1 MIDNIRPDGRPISV
15 WQKPSQGGCLM
26 ERVEFKNI
34 SILSDTGCG
43 ISTVVSNGNSI
54 KTLSFQNVT
63 YNGVLI
69 QNSGKWLV
77 RGDDIQITY

>member
-1 MIDNIRPDGRPISV
+1 
-15 WQKPSQGGCLM
+15 M
-26 ERVEFKNI
+26 ERVKFENI

-43 ISTVVSNGNSI
+43 ISTAVSNGNSI
-54 KTLSFQNVT
+54 KTISFQNVT

-77 RGDDIQITY
+77 SGDDIQITY